1 MPNCLLFDLFGTL
14 VRQTPDAVLSD
25 LPQSYAC
32 YLRLAAN
39 SPTIR
44 SRTAYAALWQEALQ
58 SLQQQHAM
66 SLAEIAFADVAAIV
80 IQQLGQPLAAVIA
93 DDPIHHEQVLH
104 KQVLHKQV
112 LDELVKATA
121 ADQLSSLEP
130 VAGAAG
136 MIKRLA
142 PHYQLGLIANT
153 TYPPLVYSV
162 LQREDMDQYFQC
174 VTLSANVGY
183 RKPASVIFE
192 QALEQ
197 LDVPASDCVYI
208 GSSYLDYRSAS
219 ELGLTCYLVGRH
231 ARVPRE
237 RQLRDITDLAIHF
250 DTRPVK

>member
-32 YLRLAAN
+32 YQRLAAD

-66 SLAEIAFADVAAIV
+66 SLTEIAFADVAAIV

-93 DDPIHHEQVLH
+93 DDPIHHEQVLD
-104 KQVLHKQV
+104 KQV
-112 LDELVKATA
+112 LDELMKATA
-121 ADQLSSLEP
+121 SDHLTSLEP

-162 LQREDMDQYFQC
+162 LQRDDMDQYFQC

-192 QALEQ
+192 QALAQ

-250 DTRPVK
+250 DTRRVK